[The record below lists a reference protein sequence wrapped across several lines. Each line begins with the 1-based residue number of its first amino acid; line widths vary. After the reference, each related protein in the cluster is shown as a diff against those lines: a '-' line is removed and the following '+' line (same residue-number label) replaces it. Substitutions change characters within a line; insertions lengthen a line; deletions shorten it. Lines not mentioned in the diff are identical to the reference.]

1 MAQSKSSR
9 GFLWTG
15 FTITPRAPRPRAPV
29 GPQPWPPRAGS
40 RAWPRATSQGGGGP
54 DQLGAPEVRRL
65 SGPGFPASQKPNRHP
80 HAGGRRVGGGGG
92 ADHGP
97 SQPATLSLIRAAPA
111 AGAWSAALPLPLAW
125 GPGLGVGAGERA
137 GGPGAAGGGS
147 EVRGVR
153 GPVDRNPR
161 PGGGP
166 GPGAGGPGAGGPD
179 AGAPGGGRGGAAAG
193 RPEVG
198 GRGRAAAAWPLEEAW
213 TD

>member
-125 GPGLGVGAGERA
+125 DPGLGGR
-137 GGPGAAGGGS
+137 
-147 EVRGVR
+147 RGRER
-153 GPVDRNPR
+153 GPRARRRRSVWTRGQEPETRRRPGTGGRR
-161 PGGGP
+161 PGGRGARCWGP
-166 GPGAGGPGAGGPD
+166 WGRAGR
-179 AGAPGGGRGGAAAG
+179 GRGGAA
-193 RPEVG
+193 G
-198 GRGRAAAAWPLEEAW
+198 GRRSGAGGSRLAA
-213 TD
+213 